1 LYQQTAHTSI
11 STIQILKI
19 MKKHI
24 ISLAIIVLSA
34 LNLFG
39 QNDKFN
45 TALKAAVANF
55 DTAKSPDQFI
65 AVGNT
70 FARIAAAEPKEWLPD
85 YYAAY
90 ANLIAGF
97 MTTGAD
103 MDKGQKYIDNAQTFI
118 TSAQKKATNPTQ
130 LSEIGVVQAYIY
142 IGKVT
147 EDPMKKGGELSP
159 KIFAELGKASAMN
172 PTNPRAP
179 FVQGMFTLNMP
190 EFYGGGVKNAM
201 PLFEKAKALFDAQTT
216 DGINP
221 SWGKDQNEGLM
232 QAKQ

>member
-45 TALKAAVANF
+45 TALKSAVANF

-65 AVGNT
+65 AAGNT

>member
-1 LYQQTAHTSI
+1 
-11 STIQILKI
+11 
-19 MKKHI
+19 MKKQI

-39 QNDKFN
+39 QNDKFT

-55 DTAKSPDQFI
+55 DTAKSPEQFI
-65 AVGNT
+65 AAGNT
-70 FARIAAAEPKEWLPD
+70 FARIAAAEPKEWLPE

-97 MTTGAD
+97 MTTGTD
-103 MDKGQKYIDNAQTFI
+103 MDKGQKYIDNAQSLI

-172 PTNPRAP
+172 PANPRAP

-190 EFYGGGVKNAM
+190 EFYGGGAKNAM
-201 PLFEKAKALFDAQTT
+201 PLFEKAKTLFDAQTA
-216 DGINP
+216 DGMNP
-221 SWGKDQNEGLM
+221 SWGKDQNEGMM